1 VPSVGLRES
10 LIKKSMHRRS
20 DDASLRKYFAVVSFA
35 ILAMLPGYAFA
46 DTTESPN
53 RFSMPGTHVYTLTS
67 QHNEIEY
74 EIRVWLPE
82 NYARGGKTYPL
93 TLLLDADYQ
102 FPLGVS
108 ILEHLAQRDQADESV
123 VVAIAYSN
131 SQQNPYWYR
140 RNRTRDYTPTMVPT
154 GGYGAEF
161 QQYSGGGKKFLRF
174 IADEL
179 VDSLRS
185 RYRIA
190 SSGHTYVG
198 HSYGGLFG
206 ALIIAEQPNLFSNY
220 LLISPSLWYDDRLM
234 IRRIQENADLDL
246 VDATRIYLAVGD
258 HENETGR
265 PMVDELQL
273 YAAAI
278 REKADP
284 AVNVTV
290 RVFNDETH
298 ASIYPAALS
307 AGLRHLKS
315 SRDGQE

>member
-1 VPSVGLRES
+1 VSSVGSREF
-10 LIKKSMHRRS
+10 LIKKSKHRLS
-20 DDASLRKYFAVVSFA
+20 NNVSLRKYSAAVGFV
-35 ILAMLPGYAFA
+35 ILAMMPGYAFA
-46 DTTESPN
+46 DTTDSPN
-53 RFSMPGTHVYTLTS
+53 RFSMPGTQVFTLTS

-82 NYARGGKTYPL
+82 DYTRGGKAYPL

-131 SQQNPYWYR
+131 SQRNPYWYR
-140 RNRTRDYTPTMVPT
+140 RNRTRDYTPTTVPT

-161 QQYSGGGKKFLRF
+161 QQYSGGSEKFLRF
-174 IADEL
+174 IAGEL
-179 VDSLRS
+179 MDSLQS

-206 ALIIAEQPNLFSNY
+206 AFIIAEQPNLFSNY

-234 IRRIQENADLDL
+234 IRRMQQNTDLGM
-246 VDATRIYLAVGD
+246 VGATRIYLAVGD
-258 HENETGR
+258 HENQTGR
-265 PMVDELQL
+265 PMVDELRM

-278 REKADP
+278 TEKVDP

-307 AGLRHLKS
+307 AGLRHLRS
-315 SRDGQE
+315 SRAGQE

>member
-1 VPSVGLRES
+1 MSSVGSREF
-10 LIKKSMHRRS
+10 LIKKSKHHRS
-20 DDASLRKYFAVVSFA
+20 NNVSLRKYSAAVGFV
-35 ILAMLPGYAFA
+35 ILAMMPGYAFA
-46 DTTESPN
+46 DTTDSPN
-53 RFSMPGTHVYTLTS
+53 RFSMPGTQVFTLTS

-82 NYARGGKTYPL
+82 DYTRGGKVYPL

-123 VVAIAYSN
+123 VVAIAYLN
-131 SQQNPYWYR
+131 SRRNPYWYR
-140 RNRTRDYTPTMVPT
+140 RNRSRDYTPTKVPT

-161 QQYSGGGKKFLRF
+161 QQYSGGGEKFLRF

-179 VDSLRS
+179 MDSLQS
-185 RYRIA
+185 KYRIA

-198 HSYGGLFG
+198 HSFGGLFG
-206 ALIIAEQPNLFSNY
+206 AFIIAEQPNLFSNY

-234 IRRIQENADLDL
+234 IRRMQKNAGSGLAE
-246 VDATRIYLAVGD
+246 ATQIYLAVGD
-258 HENETGR
+258 HENQTGR
-265 PMVDELQL
+265 PMVDELQM

-278 REKADP
+278 REQEDP

-290 RVFNDETH
+290 RVFDDETH

-307 AGLRHLKS
+307 AGLRYLRA
-315 SRDGQE
+315 SRAGQE

>member
-1 VPSVGLRES
+1 MRELLIRKPKRRRFNDALLRQ
-10 LIKKSMHRRS
+10 
-20 DDASLRKYFAVVSFA
+20 YFAVVGLVIFA
-35 ILAMLPGYAFA
+35 LLPVSAFA
-46 DTTESPN
+46 DTTDSPN
-53 RFSMPGTHVYTLTS
+53 RFSMPGTQTFTLTS
-67 QHNEIEY
+67 QHNEINY

-82 NYARGGKTYPL
+82 DYARGGKAYPL

-108 ILEHLAQRDQADESV
+108 LLEHLAQRNQAVESV

-131 SQQNPYWYR
+131 SQRNPYWYR
-140 RNRTRDYTPTMVPT
+140 RNRTRDYTPTMVPS

-161 QQYSGGGKKFLRF
+161 QQYSGGGEEFLRF

-179 VDSLRS
+179 MDSLQS

-206 ALIIAEQPNLFSNY
+206 AFIIAEQPNLFSNY

-234 IRRIQENADLDL
+234 IRRMQQNTDLDMA
-246 VDATRIYLAVGD
+246 DTTRIYLAVGD
-258 HENETGR
+258 HENQTGR
-265 PMVDELQL
+265 PMIDELQM

-278 REKADP
+278 SEKADP

-290 RVFNDETH
+290 RIFDDETH

-307 AGLRHLKS
+307 AGLRHLS
-315 SRDGQE
+315 SFQADQE